1 MRYIKPR
8 YKAAEL
14 KGKPT
19 KLEEFLREES
29 GVTAI
34 EFGMVALPF
43 FMFAF
48 GVIGI
53 GLHFFTQNSLDH
65 AVSSAA
71 RKIRTGQAQ
80 KAGTT
85 VAEFKQMVK
94 DEAGPTIDSSKLQI
108 HMMTADNWDE
118 ITPPSC
124 LDGAGQQVSGTGEDA
139 DAVGDHS
146 GGAGKVVMVTAC
158 YEWEMAKLIP
168 FLKLGTMSN
177 GSGLIQAATT
187 FRTEP
192 YE

>member
-1 MRYIKPR
+1 MRSIKPGHR
-8 YKAAEL
+8 TGEL
-14 KGKPT
+14 ERKPS

-29 GVTAI
+29 GVTAL
-34 EFGMVALPF
+34 EFAIVAVPF
-43 FMFAF
+43 LMFAF

-53 GLHFFTQNSLDH
+53 GLHFFTQNALDH

-80 KAGTT
+80 KTGTT
-85 VAEFKQMVK
+85 VAEFKQAVK
-94 DEAGPTIDSSKLQI
+94 DAAGPTIDMDKLRI
-108 HMMTADNWDE
+108 HMITGDNWNE
-118 ITPPSC
+118 ISPPNC
-124 LDGAGQQVSGTGEDA
+124 LDGTGQQVDGTGNDA

-158 YEWEMAKLIP
+158 YEWEMAKIVP
-168 FLKLGTMSN
+168 FLNLGKMAN
-177 GSGLIQAATT
+177 GSQLIQAATT